1 MKLWSGR
8 FGKDTNAL
16 VNELNASIA
25 FDQRLY
31 REDITGSMA
40 HAAMLAGQGIISQA
54 DADAIQA
61 GLQAILEDV
70 EAGKIAFT
78 ADNEDIHMN
87 VEALLTARIGDAGKR
102 LHTARSRNDQVA
114 LDFRMYVREQIPV
127 IVGQLLDLET
137 VLCRQAKQ
145 YQTAVMPGYTH
156 LQRAQPISFAQHL
169 LAYASMFSRDVTR
182 LEDCAARLN
191 ECPLGSGALAGTT
204 YPIDRF
210 MTAQAL
216 GFAGPMSNSLDGVS
230 DRDYALELLS
240 ALGSGAL
247 AGTTYPIDRFMTAQ
261 ALGFAGPMSN
271 SLDGVSDRDYA
282 LELLSALSILMMHL
296 SRFSEEII
304 LWCSWEFKF
313 IELDDGYATGS
324 SIMPQKKNPD
334 VAELVRGKTGR
345 VYGDLMGLLT
355 VMKGLPLAYNKDMQ
369 EDKEPVFDA
378 VDTVEMCLPVFAA
391 MLDTMTVHT
400 GNMRKGLPL
409 AYNKDMQEDKEPV
422 FDAVDTVEMC
432 LPVFAAMLDTMTV
445 HTGNMRAAAGKGFI
459 NATDCADYLTKK
471 GMPFRD
477 AYTVTGKLVAAC
489 TAQGKTLEELS
500 LEELKAASDLFDED
514 VYEAINLENCM
525 ALRGSYGGPAVS
537 ETTRQIQAVEQ
548 FIKDHTK

>member
-8 FGKDTNAL
+8 FGKETDAL
-16 VNELNASIA
+16 VNDFNASIQ

-31 REDITGSMA
+31 KEDITGSLA
-40 HAAMLAGQGIISQA
+40 HAKMLGDCGIISQE
-54 DADAIQA
+54 DVTAITE
-61 GLQAILEDV
+61 GLKGILADV
-70 EAGKIAFT
+70 EAGKVEFT

-127 IVGQLLDLET
+127 IVGQLLELET

-169 LAYASMFSRDVTR
+169 MAYANMFSRDVTR
-182 LEDCAARLN
+182 LEDCAKRLN

-204 YPIDRF
+204 YPIDRWE
-210 MTAQAL
+210 TAKDL
-216 GFAGPMSNSLDGVS
+216 GFDAPMSNSLDGVS
-230 DRDYALELLS
+230 DRDYALEL
-240 ALGSGAL
+240 
-247 AGTTYPIDRFMTAQ
+247 M
-261 ALGFAGPMSN
+261 
-271 SLDGVSDRDYA
+271 
-282 LELLSALSILMMHL
+282 SALSILMMHL
-296 SRFSEEII
+296 SRFSEEVI

-345 VYGDLMGLLT
+345 VYGDLMSLLT
-355 VMKGLPLAYNKDMQ
+355 AMKGLPLAYNKDMQ

-378 VDTVEMCLPVFAA
+378 IDTVEMCVPVFTA
-391 MLDTMTVHT
+391 MLDTMTVRT
-400 GNMRKGLPL
+400 DNMRK
-409 AYNKDMQEDKEPV
+409 
-422 FDAVDTVEMC
+422 
-432 LPVFAAMLDTMTV
+432 
-445 HTGNMRAAAGKGFI
+445 AAGKGFI

-477 AYTVTGKLVAAC
+477 AYTVTGHLVAAC
-489 TAQGKTLEELS
+489 TQQGKTLEELT
-500 LEELKAASDLFDED
+500 LDELKDVSDLFDED

-525 ALRGSYGGPAVS
+525 ALRKSYGGPAVA
-537 ETTRQIQAVEQ
+537 ETTRQIEAIEDFVAAR
-548 FIKDHTK
+548 K

>member
-1 MKLWSGR
+1 MKLWGGR
-8 FGKDTNAL
+8 FQKETDDL
-16 VNELNASIA
+16 VNDFNASIH

-31 REDITGSMA
+31 KEDITGSMA
-40 HAAMLAGQGIISQA
+40 HAKMLGACGIISGEDTEAIVKGLA
-54 DADAIQA
+54 DILADI
-61 GLQAILEDV
+61 
-70 EAGKIAFT
+70 EAGKVEFS

-87 VEALLTARIGDAGKR
+87 VESLLTARIGQAGKR

-114 LDFRMYVREQIPV
+114 LDFRMYVRTQTGV
-127 IVGQLLDLET
+127 IVDQLLELEK

-169 LAYASMFSRDVTR
+169 MAYGAMFRRDVQR

-191 ECPLGSGALAGTT
+191 ECPLGCGALAGTT

-216 GFAGPMSNSLDGVS
+216 GFDGPMGNSLDGVS
-230 DRDYALELLS
+230 DRDYALE
-240 ALGSGAL
+240 
-247 AGTTYPIDRFMTAQ
+247 F
-261 ALGFAGPMSN
+261 
-271 SLDGVSDRDYA
+271 
-282 LELLSALSILMMHL
+282 LSALSILMMHL
-296 SRFSEEII
+296 SRFSEEVI

-313 IELDDGYATGS
+313 IELDDAYATGS

-391 MLDTMTVHT
+391 MLDTMTVRT
-400 GNMRKGLPL
+400 DNMR
-409 AYNKDMQEDKEPV
+409 
-422 FDAVDTVEMC
+422 T
-432 LPVFAAMLDTMTV
+432 
-445 HTGNMRAAAGKGFI
+445 AAGKGFI

-477 AYTVTGKLVAAC
+477 AYTITGHLVALC

-500 LEELKAASDLFDED
+500 LPELQSVSTLFEED
-514 VYEAINLENCM
+514 VYEALKLENCM
-525 ALRGSYGGPAVS
+525 ALRNSFGGPAVA
-537 ETTRQIQAVEQ
+537 ETTRQIEALEAFVESR
-548 FIKDHTK
+548 K

>member
-1 MKLWSGR
+1 MKLWGGR
-8 FGKDTNAL
+8 FQKETDNL
-16 VNELNASIA
+16 VNELNASIS

-31 REDITGSMA
+31 KEDITGSMA
-40 HAAMLAGQGIISQA
+40 HARMLGACGIISMEDVA
-54 DADAIQA
+54 AILE
-61 GLQAILEDV
+61 GLQSILEDV
-70 EAGKIAFT
+70 EAGKVEFT

-127 IVGQLLDLET
+127 IVSQLLELES
-137 VLCRQAKQ
+137 VLCRQARQ

-169 LAYASMFSRDVTR
+169 MAYASMFARDVTR
-182 LEDCAARLN
+182 LEDCAKRLN

-204 YPIDRF
+204 YPIDRWQ
-210 MTAQAL
+210 TAKAL
-216 GFAGPMSNSLDGVS
+216 DFDAPMSNSLDGVS
-230 DRDYALELLS
+230 DRDYALEL
-240 ALGSGAL
+240 
-247 AGTTYPIDRFMTAQ
+247 M
-261 ALGFAGPMSN
+261 
-271 SLDGVSDRDYA
+271 
-282 LELLSALSILMMHL
+282 SALSILMMHL
-296 SRFSEEII
+296 SRFSEEVI

-313 IELDDGYATGS
+313 IELDDAYATGS

-345 VYGDLMGLLT
+345 VYGDLMSLLT

-378 VDTVEMCLPVFAA
+378 IDTVEMCLPVFAA
-391 MLDTMTVHT
+391 MIDTMTVRT
-400 GNMRKGLPL
+400 DNMRK
-409 AYNKDMQEDKEPV
+409 
-422 FDAVDTVEMC
+422 
-432 LPVFAAMLDTMTV
+432 
-445 HTGNMRAAAGKGFI
+445 AAGKGFI

-500 LEELKAASDLFDED
+500 LDELKAVSELFDQD
-514 VYEAINLENCM
+514 VYEAIKLENCM
-525 ALRGSYGGPAVS
+525 ALRASYGGPAVS
-537 ETTRQIQAVEQ
+537 ETTRQIGAIEDFV
-548 FIKDHTK
+548 KAHTK